1 MPTEPYRIL
10 IADDDPTARLLL
22 RAALEQSGFAVTDA
36 ADGDQ
41 ALAEAATK
49 APDLVLLDVDMP
61 GLDGFAV
68 CEALR
73 QTRGAELPIIMVTG
87 MDDMASIERAYRAG
101 ATDFIAKPI
110 NLSLIGHRVRY
121 VLRAYQTLLALHRAE
136 SRNIAM
142 LRAIPDM
149 LFRMDGAG
157 RIQDVHGAGMLIGLE
172 LPPQAGQSIDQ
183 CFPSQL
189 AVEFLERAQ
198 RAAMTGELQFLEYT
212 LADAAGVERHYESRI
227 TQCGDGE
234 VLCLVRD
241 ITGTKQAEQA
251 LRQSEAKLRQ
261 AQSVAS
267 IGSWHLDIIHNVLE
281 WTPETYRIFGLQM
294 GLPLSLDTFMS
305 CVHPADRK
313 HVENAWQQALQ
324 GAPYDIE
331 HRIVVDGVVRWVRER
346 AEIEFDAGGTAVS
359 ALGTVQDITER
370 KEAENRI
377 RYLAYY
383 DSLTGLPNR
392 QSFMERLERELNRA
406 RHQDTRLAVL
416 FLDLDG
422 FKAIN
427 DTLGHNVGDL
437 ILQWAAERMK
447 YGIRPSD
454 LLSRLNQDDER
465 EQGLEQEP
473 ELARLGGD
481 EFTVLLPC
489 VHHPEDALLVAHRI
503 RDLMH
508 RPFVIEGK
516 ELVLTASIGIAV
528 FPDDGRD
535 GATLLKHADT
545 AMYHAKDEGRDNCQF
560 YSASLTTRAMQRMAM
575 ETNLRL
581 ALERRE
587 FRLHYQPQ
595 VETATGRIHALEAL
609 IRWPHPELGM
619 IPPGEFIPLAE
630 EIGLIG
636 PIGEWVLRTA
646 CADAVKWQRAG
657 QPPIRLAVN
666 LSPLQFKDPNLVDRV
681 LDSLRESG
689 LPAECLELEITE
701 GAMMEDTERTL
712 ATLHLLRQA
721 GVHIALDDFGTGYS
735 SMSYLKRMPLTRL
748 KVDRSFVRELPET
761 EEDRAI
767 VRAIVALANSM
778 NYEVTAE
785 GVETEEQVRRLREM
799 GCNSLQGYF
808 FSKPISPEEIP
819 ALLAESWD
827 LGPLGA

>member
-1 MPTEPYRIL
+1 MLTEQSHIL

-22 RAALEQSGFAVTDA
+22 RAALEQSGFTVTDA
-36 ADGDQ
+36 IDGDQ
-41 ALAEAATK
+41 ALAQVETQ

-61 GLDGFAV
+61 GRDGFAV

-73 QTRGAELPIIMVTG
+73 QIRGEELPVIMVTG

-121 VLRAYQTLLALHRAE
+121 VLRAYQTLLELHRAE

-149 LFRMDGAG
+149 LFRMNGAG
-157 RIQDVHGAGMLIGLE
+157 RIQDVHGAGMLVGLE
-172 LPPQAGQSIDQ
+172 QPPKAGQTIDQ
-183 CFPSQL
+183 CFPPEV
-189 AVEFLERAQ
+189 AVEFLERAH
-198 RAAMTGELQFLEYT
+198 RAVMTGDLQFLEHS
-212 LADAAGVERHYESRI
+212 LVDAVGVERHYESRI
-227 TQCGDGE
+227 AQCGDGE

-241 ITGTKQAEQA
+241 ITGTKRAEQA

-267 IGSWHLDIIHNVLE
+267 IGSWHLDISRNVLE
-281 WTPETYRIFGLQM
+281 WTPETYRIFGIEA
-294 GLPLSLDTFMS
+294 GTPLNLDSFMN
-305 CVHPADRK
+305 CVHPGDRK
-313 HVENAWQQALQ
+313 YLENAWQQALQ
-324 GAPYDIE
+324 GEVYDIE
-331 HRIVVDGVVRWVRER
+331 HRIVIDGVIRWVRER
-346 AEIEFDAGGTAVS
+346 AEIEFDLRGVAVS

-392 QSFMERLERELNRA
+392 QSFMERLNRELARA
-406 RHQDTRLAVL
+406 RHQDARLAVL

-437 ILQWAAERMK
+437 ILQWASERMK

-454 LLSRLNQDDER
+454 VLSRPTQED
-465 EQGLEQEP
+465 EP
-473 ELARLGGD
+473 ELEPDLARLGGD
-481 EFTVLLPC
+481 EFTVLLPRI
-489 VHHPEDALLVAHRI
+489 HHPEDALLVAHRI

-516 ELVLTASIGIAV
+516 ELVLTTSIGIAI
-528 FPDDGRD
+528 FPDDGQD
-535 GATLLKHADT
+535 GAALLKHADT

-581 ALERRE
+581 ALERQE

-595 VETATGRIHALEAL
+595 VDATTGRIHALEAL

-619 IPPGEFIPLAE
+619 ISPGEFIPLAE
-630 EIGLIG
+630 EIGLIV
-636 PIGEWVLRTA
+636 PLGEWVLRTA
-646 CADAVKWQRAG
+646 CADAVSWQQSG
-657 QPPIRLAVN
+657 HPPVRVAVN
-666 LSPLQFKDPNLVDRV
+666 LSPIQFKDPHLVTMV
-681 LDSLRESG
+681 LDTLRESG
-689 LPAECLELEITE
+689 LPADSLELEITE
-701 GAMMEDTERTL
+701 GSMMEDTEHTL
-712 ATLHLLRQA
+712 ATLHDLRQA

-778 NYEVTAE
+778 SYEVTAE
-785 GVETEEQVRRLREM
+785 GVETDEQVKRLREL
-799 GCNSLQGYF
+799 GCDSLQGYF
-808 FSKPISPEEIP
+808 FSRPMPPEEIS
-819 ALLAESWD
+819 ALLAKSRD
-827 LGPLGA
+827 RGHAGA